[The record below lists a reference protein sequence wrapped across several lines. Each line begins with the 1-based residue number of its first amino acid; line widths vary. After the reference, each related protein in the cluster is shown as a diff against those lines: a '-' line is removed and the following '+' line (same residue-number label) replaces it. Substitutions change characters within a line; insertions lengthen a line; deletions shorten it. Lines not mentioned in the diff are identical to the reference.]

1 MRAVPFRVLPALALM
16 RVGAT
21 VANGEDCIEHQDAL
35 ACPRREIAVR
45 WNRAPDIVVKLFVDV
60 DERRG
65 RGRRAHD

>member
-1 MRAVPFRVLPALALM
+1 M
-16 RVGAT
+16 
-21 VANGEDCIEHQDAL
+21 ANGEDCIEHQDAL